1 MSDDSAD
8 DVVGDEEREM
18 KRLLLLSMFLC
29 ACVCGYSQIIKVTMN
44 DGISPVVSAHVIA
57 KGKVIA
63 VTDSA
68 GTVAISNVDR
78 ADKIEVT
85 HLLYHS
91 EVFRCPVQ
99 DTVIALQD
107 IHYSLPSAM
116 RKHDDGMAIL
126 SSKLKSGLHISNR
139 NVNVPVTASI
149 TMQEGGKD
157 FSFTATGITR
167 FYSYHKKPVVKVSEI
182 VPNTDLSKD
191 QNKIFLKKG
200 QESIRDEAGCGMYY
214 ACHALD
220 QLHSE
225 YFFVE
230 YIGES
235 GGDSVFKFF
244 FTPQHDSGE
253 TKAKGLLY
261 VSSDGILYRL
271 DACLSR
277 VGENDYSP
285 YDMTTFFHY
294 NDKDNSILPERSES
308 KIYHL
313 DDKRNIRRIV
323 VDIELRFL

>member
-1 MSDDSAD
+1 
-8 DVVGDEEREM
+8 M
-18 KRLLLLSMFLC
+18 KRLLSLC
-29 ACVCGYSQIIKVTMN
+29 ISLCVCVCGYSQIIKVTMI
-44 DGISPVVSAHVIA
+44 DGITPVASAHVIT

-63 VTDSA
+63 VTDSS
-68 GTVAISNVDR
+68 GTAAISNVNR
-78 ADKIEVT
+78 ADTIEVT

-91 EVFRCPVQ
+91 ELFRCPIQ
-99 DTVIALQD
+99 DTVVVLQD
-107 IHYSLPSAM
+107 IHNTLPSAI

-167 FYSYHKKPVVKVSEI
+167 FFSYHKKPIVKVTEI
-182 VPNTDLSKD
+182 TSNTDLSKD
-191 QNKIFLKKG
+191 QNKIFLNKG
-200 QESIRDEAGCGMYY
+200 QESIRDGAGCGMYF
-214 ACHALD
+214 ACHAFD

-230 YIGES
+230 YIGER
-235 GGDSVFKFF
+235 GGDSIFKFF

-261 VSSDGILYRL
+261 VSSGGILYRL

-277 VGENDYSP
+277 VGENDHSP

-294 NDKDNSILPERSES
+294 DNKDNSILPERTES
-308 KIYHL
+308 KIYLL

-323 VDIELRFL
+323 SESIEFQWDSF